1 MSSFFLRRPVTTWM
15 FMLSFVLL
23 GLYSLRNIAIDRLPD
38 VDFPT
43 ITITTFYP
51 GANAYVVDVNV
62 TRRIE
67 DQIATIGGI
76 ESISST
82 SFAGVSRIVISFSLE
97 KDINVAAQEVRDA
110 VQRVQR
116 VLPEEVD
123 APVVRKLDTSLAP
136 VFVTLLHSR
145 THDYETLA
153 YWADKVVKREFE
165 RVEGVGQVDLG
176 GFRDNAMWVR
186 LDPEKLYSR
195 GLSVSDV
202 VNAIERNH
210 IEAPA
215 GAIYGQDREYIIR
228 LYAKAEDSKSLE
240 QIPIRD
246 NLFIKDVANVVFTQ
260 DEYRGEARY
269 NGEQA
274 VVLLVYKESKANTVR
289 VVDEVKRRMQELN
302 RQLPSGMR
310 MDFTFDSSIFVKDS
324 VKAAIEEIIL
334 GSLLTAIVVYFFL
347 GSLRLTLV
355 PIFAI
360 PIALFGTVFF
370 IYQLGGSLNTFTL
383 LGMAV
388 AVGIVIDDAI
398 VVMESIFRRRQE
410 GLSYMQAGEIGT
422 NTVIFALLASTAS
435 LLIVFA
441 PLIFLKG
448 VVGKLFSNFAL
459 TIAIAIAISYVVA
472 ISFTPMASARLLKQI
487 PKENV
492 FVRAY
497 ERFEERFDAILKW
510 GLDHKII
517 IALVSILSVFAG
529 FYLFKNHTK
538 KEFFPQVDEGRF
550 LVRFETPVGSS
561 FEFTRQK
568 ASEIEK
574 IVLKHPYVDRFGF
587 AVGQGVAGRPDVNG
601 GLGFVY
607 LKNTKRPSQAK
618 IAEELRKELRK
629 IKDARVSIESPGIIG
644 PAGGRQVDLQFSIKG
659 PSLEELQQIADNLT
673 SEFRQREGYRDVDT
687 SLRLNE
693 PQVQLRVDRQKM
705 ADLGVS
711 SREVADTLSALFGK
725 LRIATYELGA
735 ESYELYIK
743 ADENFIK
750 NEENLKKVFVKNSKG
765 DLIPLSEVVNITIA
779 TGYKAIDRYN
789 RTYAFTFFA
798 NLTGKKDLATA
809 SRELEEWFLKNLPPG
824 YSFEPVGQAK
834 EFKRAFQGLG
844 TALLLALL
852 GIFMVLASLFESLR
866 HPFTVLLMVPTAVAG
881 TFGLL
886 SLTGTSLSIPS
897 YFGIILLTGIIVRD
911 AVLFIERIIQL
922 REEGVETREAIL
934 KARRERLRP
943 ILMTTLTVVSALMPV
958 ALGITAGAEL
968 RKPLALAV
976 IGGLISGLP
985 LSLFLLPVVYEA
997 FDKLGLGL
1005 SARGKII
1012 PARR

>member
-1 MSSFFLRRPVTTWM
+1 
-15 FMLSFVLL
+15 MLSFILL
-23 GLYSLRNIAIDRLPD
+23 GLYSLRNIAVDRLPD

-76 ESISST
+76 ESISSI
-82 SFAGVSRIVISFSLE
+82 SFAGVSRIVVSFSLE
-97 KDINVAAQEVRDA
+97 KDINIASQEVRDA

-116 VLPEEVD
+116 ALPEEAE
-123 APVVRKLDTSLAP
+123 APIVRKLDTSLAP
-136 VFVTLLHSR
+136 VFVVLVHSK
-145 THDYETLA
+145 TQDYETLA
-153 YWADKVVKREFE
+153 YWADKVIKREFE
-165 RVEGVGQVDLG
+165 RIDGVGQVDLG
-176 GFRDNAMWVR
+176 GFRDNALWVR

-195 GLSVSDV
+195 GLSVGDV
-202 VNAIERNH
+202 VSAIERNH

-215 GAIYGQDREYIIR
+215 GAIYGKDREYIIR
-228 LYAKAEDSKSLE
+228 LYAKAEDPDDLKNVLV
-240 QIPIRD
+240 RD
-246 NLFIKDVANVVFTQ
+246 NVFIKDVADVVFTQ

-269 NGEQA
+269 NGEKA
-274 VVLLVYKESKANTVR
+274 VVLLIYKESKANTVA
-289 VVDEVKRRMQELN
+289 VVDAIKERMEELN
-302 RQLPSGMR
+302 SQLPQGMR

-324 VKAAIEEIIL
+324 VRAAIEEIIF
-334 GSLLTAIVVYFFL
+334 GSLLTALVVYFFL
-347 GSLRLTLV
+347 GSLRLTFV

-360 PIALFGTVFF
+360 PIALFGTVFL

-410 GLSYMQAGEIGT
+410 GLSYMQAGEVGT
-422 NTVIFALLASTAS
+422 KTVIFALLASTAS

-459 TIAIAIAISYVVA
+459 TIAIAIAISYIVA

-487 PKENV
+487 PSKNI

-497 ERFEERFDAILKW
+497 ERFEERFDKVLKW
-510 GLDHKII
+510 GLDHKIFI
-517 IALVSILSVFAG
+517 VFVSSLSVFAG

-568 ASEIEK
+568 ASEIES
-574 IVLKHPYVDRFGF
+574 IVLKNPYVDRFGF

-607 LKNTKRPSQAK
+607 LKAVDRPHQMK
-618 IAEELRKELRK
+618 IMEQVRKELRK
-629 IKDARVSIESPGIIG
+629 VKDARVSIESPGIIG
-644 PAGGRQVDLQFSIKG
+644 PAGGRQVDLQYSVRG
-659 PSLEELQQIADNLT
+659 PSLEELQNISERLT
-673 SEFRQREGYRDVDT
+673 AEFRQRDGYRDVDT

-711 SREVADTLSALFGK
+711 TREVSDTLNALFGK
-725 LRIATYELGA
+725 LRVATYELGA
-735 ESYELYIK
+735 ESYDLYVK
-743 ADENFIK
+743 ANEDFVK
-750 NEENLKKVFVKNSKG
+750 SEENLSKVFVRNSKG
-765 DLIPLSEVVNITIA
+765 DLIPLSEVVNISISS
-779 TGYKAIDRYN
+779 GYKGINRYN
-789 RTYAFTFFA
+789 RVYSFTFFA
-798 NLTGKKDLATA
+798 NITEKKDLASA
-809 SRELEEWFLKNLPPG
+809 SKELEDWLLRNLPPG

-844 TALLLALL
+844 NTLLLALL

-866 HPFTVLLMVPTAVAG
+866 HPFTVLLMVPTAIAG

-886 SLTGTSLSIPS
+886 ALTGTSLSIPS
-897 YFGIILLTGIIVRD
+897 YFGIILLIGIIVRD

-934 KARRERLRP
+934 QARRERLRP
-943 ILMTTLTVVSALMPV
+943 ILMTTLTVISALIPV
-958 ALGITAGAEL
+958 ALGITAGSEL
-968 RKPLALAV
+968 RKPLAIAV
-976 IGGLISGLP
+976 IGGLITGLP

-997 FDKLGLGL
+997 LDNLGLKTGL
-1005 SARGKII
+1005 RGKIALI
-1012 PARR
+1012 RR